1 MACTLPAM
9 PKKKAKGASAAN
21 LELITAIASRQ
32 WTAKELSKIF
42 NMSVPEL
49 KVFVE
54 AHLDRIE
61 EAREVYDALEAE
73 APADIG
79 ELWIAQKLERLRRLQ
94 SVAEVLYEGAIRTYD
109 ATILRELRSYLALAS
124 NELGQLMHRGSGE
137 NADGAVAN
145 YLIDG
150 VDVNADLK

>member
-1 MACTLPAM
+1 M